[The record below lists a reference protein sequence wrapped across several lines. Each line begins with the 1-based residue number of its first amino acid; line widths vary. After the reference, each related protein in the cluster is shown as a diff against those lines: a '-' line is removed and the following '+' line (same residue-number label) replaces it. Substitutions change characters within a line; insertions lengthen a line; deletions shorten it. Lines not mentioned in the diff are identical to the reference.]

1 MFAEEPWPVSSP
13 AGMGRTAEC
22 GLLAFFDGCGLS
34 TSLDRFFFLDLLLGV
49 SGAVAGPLFVPT
61 AFLVNLGPVLGG
73 ILLLYSRTQSI

>member
-13 AGMGRTAEC
+13 AGMGRIAGC

-49 SGAVAGPLFVPT
+49 SGAMAGPLFLPA
-61 AFLVNLGPVLGG
+61 AFVANLLR
-73 ILLLYSRTQSI
+73 ILLLYLRTQSI